1 MDFEILINS
10 SFADVC
16 TETDCTPID
25 NKSIISMI
33 NNFED
38 KEWRYK
44 HFQNFIWDNIAETSL
59 SIKERESLVNNHHSL
74 LTYAAKNLRLSDKSG
89 DISKGSEIAEIVLY
103 AIMKHHFKA
112 LPVVPKIFYKQ
123 NAQDN
128 AKGADSVHIIIE
140 KDNDFSI
147 WFGEAK
153 FYNSIEDARLSEIIT
168 SVGNSLVTDKLKKE
182 NSIITN
188 VSDIDLFILDDSLK
202 KAIKA
207 TLSPRE
213 SIDVIKPKLHI
224 PILLLHECEIT
235 QKHTSVSASYK
246 DELISYYKSR
256 AESFFSKQIEKIGN
270 IPYYSEIKFHL
281 ILFPIPLKR
290 TIVDRFLSI
299 ADFYKNS

>member
-1 MDFEILINS
+1 MNFEILINNP
-10 SFADVC
+10 F
-16 TETDCTPID
+16 TDFCFDKSLTPVE
-25 NKSIISMI
+25 NKSVISMI

-38 KEWRYK
+38 KEWRYN

-59 SIKERESLVNNHHSL
+59 SHKERESLVNNHHSL

-89 DISKGSEIAEIVLY
+89 DISKGSEIAEIILY

-123 NAQDN
+123 NVQDN

-140 KDNDFSI
+140 NGNDFSI

-153 FYNSIEDARLSEIIT
+153 FYNSIEDARLAEIIT
-168 SVGNSLVTDKLKKE
+168 SVENSLLTDKLKKE

-188 VSDIDLFILDDSLK
+188 VSDIDSLIGDEK
-202 KAIKA
+202 LRNEIK
-207 TLSPRE
+207 TSLSPRE
-213 SIDVIKPKLHI
+213 SIDLIKPKLHI

-235 QKHTSVSASYK
+235 QKQTSLSDDYK
-246 DELISYYKSR
+246 IEMINYHKNR
-256 AESFFSKQIEKIGN
+256 AEAFFSKQINKLGA
-270 IPYYSEIKFHL
+270 IPHYSEIKFHL
-281 ILFPIPLKR
+281 VLFPVPLKK
-290 TIVDRFLSI
+290 TIVDRFISI

>member
-1 MDFEILINS
+1 MNFEILINNP
-10 SFADVC
+10 F
-16 TETDCTPID
+16 TDFCFDKSLTPVE
-25 NKSIISMI
+25 NKSVISMI

-38 KEWRYK
+38 KEWRYN

-59 SIKERESLVNNHHSL
+59 SHKERESLVNNHHSL
-74 LTYAAKNLRLSDKSG
+74 LTYAATNLRLSDKSG
-89 DISKGSEIAEIVLY
+89 DISKGSEIAEIILY

-140 KDNDFSI
+140 NGNDFSI

-153 FYNSIEDARLSEIIT
+153 FYNSIEDARLAEIIT
-168 SVGNSLVTDKLKKE
+168 SVENSLLTDKLKKE

-188 VSDIDLFILDDSLK
+188 VSDIDSLIGDEK
-202 KAIKA
+202 LRNEIK
-207 TLSPRE
+207 TSLSPRE
-213 SIDVIKPKLHI
+213 SIDLIKPKLHI

-235 QKHTSVSASYK
+235 QKQTSLSDDYK
-246 DELISYYKSR
+246 IEMINYHKNR
-256 AESFFSKQIEKIGN
+256 AEAFFSKQINKLGA
-270 IPYYSEIKFHL
+270 IPHYSEIKFHL
-281 ILFPIPLKR
+281 VLFPVPLKK
-290 TIVDRFLSI
+290 TIVDRFISI